1 MGKARPKPTVV
12 FTCCGGAGGW
22 SLLRSLAAMGRY
34 RLVGC
39 DAEALVAALY
49 QPELSG
55 RHVIPFGHDPTYID
69 RILEICKSEKA
80 DVFWPCADEEIL
92 SCSAVAERF
101 TAAGVHL
108 IASPHATVMTAT
120 DKLATVALVEDLGV
134 PVPCSWRLDDRVE
147 DPPMPVIVRPIRAR
161 SGHGVVFFESVD
173 ELDAYRVALGNRA
186 AGQMVQERL
195 DYRLGRLYM
204 AQAIYDSGGRRL
216 AAFMSRSIQTAHD
229 WGGPALGGV
238 PVNEPRLAEFA
249 RTVMEATGPH
259 YGAINVE
266 FIYDAARED
275 FVFVEVNPRY
285 WGYSF
290 LATAAGINFPDIV
303 IRMAMGE
310 NMTSTTE
317 YRTDVVTLTSREQL
331 AITRGDLL
339 GELPNGGID
348 A

>member
-1 MGKARPKPTVV
+1 M
-12 FTCCGGAGGW
+12 
-22 SLLRSLAAMGRY
+22 LRSLAATGRY

-49 QPELSG
+49 QRELSG
-55 RHVIPFGHDPTYID
+55 RHVIPSGHDPTYVD
-69 RILEICKSEKA
+69 RILEICKSERA
-80 DVFWPCADEEIL
+80 DVFWPCADEEVL
-92 SCSAVAERF
+92 ACSAVTERF
-101 TAAGVHL
+101 AAAGVHL

-120 DKLATVALVEDLGV
+120 DKLATVALVGDLGV
-134 PVPCSWRLDDRVE
+134 PVPFSWRLDDWIE
-147 DPPMPVIVRPIRAR
+147 GPPMPVIVRPIRAR
-161 SGHGVVFFESVD
+161 SGHGVVFFDSMD
-173 ELDAYRVALGNRA
+173 ELDAYRVALGDRA
-186 AGQMVQERL
+186 AEQMVQERL

-204 AQAIYDSGGRRL
+204 AQAIYDGGGRRL
-216 AAFMSRSIQTAHD
+216 ASFMSRSIQTTHD

-249 RTVMEATGPH
+249 GTVMEATGPH
-259 YGAINVE
+259 YGAVNVE
-266 FIYDAARED
+266 FIFDAARAD

-290 LATAAGINFPDIV
+290 LATAAGINFPDII

-310 NMTSTTE
+310 DMIPTTE

-331 AITRGDLL
+331 AVARSDLL
-339 GELPNGGID
+339 GGLPDGGIG